1 MRRAWIGAGGLLVAA
16 LVVGG
21 ASGSA
26 VTRTPDDVA
35 AGISLQQ
42 SASARIEADGKTIYF
57 DPLFDDKTLAP
68 PADLILITHA
78 HDRHCSAPTI
88 LRILKADTAIVAP
101 ESCARLLRET
111 HAESITTP
119 VPGKALRIAGFTVE
133 SVPAYTPD
141 HADHPLA
148 AGGVGYVLTI
158 DGVKVYHSGSTALV
172 PELKALRADVALM
185 AFWNGYI
192 LSTEDAATLARSLGA
207 KIVIPIHCKPEE
219 AVKLRHTL
227 QPAIRVVLQDQPA
240 S

>member
-1 MRRAWIGAGGLLVAA
+1 MRRAWIGAGGLLAAA
-16 LVVGG
+16 LVAVEG
-21 ASGSA
+21 APGA
-26 VTRTPDDVA
+26 VVTRTPDDVA

-57 DPLFDDKTLAP
+57 DPFFDDKTPAP

-101 ESCARLLRET
+101 EGCARLLRET
-111 HAESITTP
+111 RAESITTP

-133 SVPAYTPD
+133 SVSAYTPD

-158 DGVKVYHSGSTALV
+158 
-172 PELKALRADVALM
+172 VALI

-192 LSTEDAATLARSLGA
+192 LSTDDAATLARSLGA

-219 AVKLRHTL
+219 AVKLRDAL
-227 QPAIRVVLQDQPA
+227 QPAIRVVLQDQPP